1 MKLSLGMGCV
11 LVGLAACGAEDEERP
26 GESYPE
32 LDAHADAVPAPEPP
46 WSRDAGH
53 DAAPDAATADD
64 DAGRDAPPSP
74 LGSSPAAPVQGPE
87 VLEHVQ
93 GFANDV
99 CAVLGA
105 CGLSTYVGHSP
116 TAERALDI
124 LISQSYGELPDDDF
138 AFGDRVAAY
147 ALANREGY
155 RIEYVILRQRIHS
168 GSQWQDM
175 EDRGSVTAN
184 HMDHVH
190 VSFGP

>member
-1 MKLSLGMGCV
+1 MKLTVGMGLV
-11 LVGLAACGAEDEERP
+11 LVGLAACGAADDEGP
-26 GESYPE
+26 GEAYPE
-32 LDAHADAVPAPEPP
+32 SDATTDAAPAPEPP
-46 WSRDAGH
+46 WSRDAGI
-53 DAAPDAATADD
+53 DAALDAATEQ

-74 LGSSPAAPVQGPE
+74 LGSSPAAPVQGPD

-155 RIEYVILRQRIHS
+155 RIDYVILRQRIHS

-175 EDRGSVTAN
+175 EDRGSITAN

-190 VSFGP
+190 VSFAP